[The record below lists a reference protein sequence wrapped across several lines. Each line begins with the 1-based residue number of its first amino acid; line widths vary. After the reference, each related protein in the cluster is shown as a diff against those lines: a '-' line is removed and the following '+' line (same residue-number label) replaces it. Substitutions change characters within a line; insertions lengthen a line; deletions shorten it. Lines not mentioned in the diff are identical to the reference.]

1 MIATG
6 VVAATLV
13 IVLVTIGLVTRAR
26 LAAAAEDRA
35 TARAEAVAALVEAG
49 AVNDPLPG
57 RDPDL
62 LAQVI
67 AADGSVLAA
76 DRAAAGLAPFSVAR
90 LGPGETMLLR
100 GNAPPG
106 IIDDDGIAERGPW
119 VLAIRGTATG
129 EIVVAGTPLDEAAE
143 VFGAAALVVGLG
155 LLGVLAVV
163 AAATWV
169 LTGRALRPIEH
180 MRSEAAQ
187 ISEGALDRRLAV
199 PHTADEVS
207 RLATTLNEMLQRLDE
222 AAAARRRFVADAS
235 HELRSPV
242 AAMRAMLD
250 VTAAGSPD
258 PGLLGALDAEVAR
271 LEQLV
276 GDLLALARS
285 DQTPRPRVSEV
296 DVDQAL
302 RAEAE
307 AMRQRSSLRVDTSGV
322 EAGRVL
328 ADPDAVARLIR
339 NLGDNALRHARTQV
353 WLTTRVSDGVV
364 TIGVDDDGTGIS
376 PEDRERVFDR
386 LVRLDPARDRTT
398 GGSGLGL
405 SVVRALARD
414 AGGDAHFVEPRHGGA
429 SAEVHL
435 PAAPD

>member
-1 MIATG
+1 
-6 VVAATLV
+6 
-13 IVLVTIGLVTRAR
+13 
-26 LAAAAEDRA
+26 
-35 TARAEAVAALVEAG
+35 
-49 AVNDPLPG
+49 
-57 RDPDL
+57 
-62 LAQVI
+62 
-67 AADGSVLAA
+67 
-76 DRAAAGLAPFSVAR
+76 
-90 LGPGETMLLR
+90 
-100 GNAPPG
+100 
-106 IIDDDGIAERGPW
+106 
-119 VLAIRGTATG
+119 
-129 EIVVAGTPLDEAAE
+129 

>member
-1 MIATG
+1 
-6 VVAATLV
+6 
-13 IVLVTIGLVTRAR
+13 
-26 LAAAAEDRA
+26 
-35 TARAEAVAALVEAG
+35 
-49 AVNDPLPG
+49 
-57 RDPDL
+57 
-62 LAQVI
+62 
-67 AADGSVLAA
+67 
-76 DRAAAGLAPFSVAR
+76 
-90 LGPGETMLLR
+90 
-100 GNAPPG
+100 
-106 IIDDDGIAERGPW
+106 
-119 VLAIRGTATG
+119 
-129 EIVVAGTPLDEAAE
+129 
-143 VFGAAALVVGLG
+143 
-155 LLGVLAVV
+155 
-163 AAATWV
+163 
-169 LTGRALRPIEH
+169 
-180 MRSEAAQ
+180 
-187 ISEGALDRRLAV
+187 
-199 PHTADEVS
+199 
-207 RLATTLNEMLQRLDE
+207 
-222 AAAARRRFVADAS
+222 VADAS
-235 HELRSPV
+235 HELRTPV

-250 VTAAGSPD
+250 VTAAGSSD

-353 WLTTRVSDGVV
+353 WLTATVSDGVV
-364 TIGVDDDGTGIS
+364 TIGVDDDGTGIAS
-376 PEDRERVFDR
+376 EDRERVFDR

-414 AGGDAHFVEPRHGGA
+414 AGGDACFVEPRHGGA

-435 PAAPD
+435 PVAPH